1 MKSRRNLRK
10 VLRKGTS
17 FDGLAQE
24 TVDLV
29 VSHVNSLIRKEYGDK
44 SAAGLFKDKFGQ
56 KVLAALRVTEIPAAD
71 VCLTPPLAG
80 LPN

>member
-1 MKSRRNLRK
+1 M
-10 VLRKGTS
+10 
-17 FDGLAQE
+17 
-24 TVDLV
+24 
-29 VSHVNSLIRKEYGDK
+29 NSLIRKEYGDK